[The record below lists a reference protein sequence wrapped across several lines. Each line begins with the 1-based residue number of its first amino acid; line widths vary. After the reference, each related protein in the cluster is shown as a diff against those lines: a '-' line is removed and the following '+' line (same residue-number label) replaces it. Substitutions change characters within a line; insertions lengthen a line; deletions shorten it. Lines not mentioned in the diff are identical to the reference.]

1 MGQGKQKPHSRKEAR
16 AMARYKVGLKKAEKW
31 IYIIYQNEEDLL
43 FDVADYILTYDK
55 VSITSLD

>member
-1 MGQGKQKPHSRKEAR
+1 
-16 AMARYKVGLKKAEKW
+16 MAKYKVGLKKDGKW
-31 IYIIYQNEEDLL
+31 TYITYYNEEDLM